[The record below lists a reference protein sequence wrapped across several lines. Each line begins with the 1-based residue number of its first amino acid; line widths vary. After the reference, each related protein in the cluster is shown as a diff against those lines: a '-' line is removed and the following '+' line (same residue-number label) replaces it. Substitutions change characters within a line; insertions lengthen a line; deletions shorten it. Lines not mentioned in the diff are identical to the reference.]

1 MKILKSIIKEQ
12 VENKIDP
19 ILKEKY
25 QANPLAGFLIK

>member
-1 MKILKSIIKEQ
+1 MNSQILRSKIKEQ

-25 QANPLAGFLIK
+25 QGTLL